1 METAFF
7 TSHAFTYI
15 VIPILIFFARIC
27 DVTIGTMRIVFVSK
41 GMKTIAPILGFFE
54 VLIWI
59 IAISRI
65 MENLDNWVNYIAYA
79 AGFATGNYVGLLV
92 EEKLAMGILNI
103 RIITRHDASE
113 LIYFLNEKGYGTTSV
128 KAKGSKENVHI
139 IYTIVQRN
147 HLKEVIEII
156 RKFNPKAFYSIE
168 DIRFVNEGIFPIGRP
183 VHKLD
188 NGVPF
193 KRWRRGK

>member
-1 METAFF
+1 METSFV
-7 TSHAFTYI
+7 SSQVFTY
-15 VIPILIFFARIC
+15 VIIPVLIFIARIF

-41 GMKTIAPILGFFE
+41 GMKSIAPVLGFFE

-65 MENLDNWVNYIAYA
+65 MENLDNWVNYVAYA
-79 AGFATGNYVGLLV
+79 SGFATGNYVGLLV

-113 LIYFLNEKGYGTTSV
+113 LIHFLNEKGYGTTV
-128 KAKGSKENVHI
+128 VEAMGSKENVHI

-147 HLKEVIEII
+147 HLNEVIEII
-156 RKFNPKAFYSIE
+156 RTFNPKAFYSIE

-183 VHKLD
+183 VHKL
-188 NGVPF
+188 NNTAPF